1 MILVLILLLVA
12 FSSHKPKKNKPS
24 KRSKLKKQIDG
35 RRKSFDK
42 YYNYPAEVVLR
53 RVLGYAW
60 KSKFLIIFSLLF
72 LVGYTYLELYQ
83 PKLINRMLD
92 DHLLGVQT
100 TWVKD
105 DHGNVLYQNEHYQKI
120 SIEDINENDEI
131 ISIVYVTDHYYKVDG
146 IYTSSNISRYDEE
159 KQMLVLNDDTLI
171 KASVL
176 SVDDLKA
183 FYEPSVSPII
193 RLIVIYGSLTFII
206 IIFRYF
212 QHVFFLTASMKLTL
226 DIRKDAFSKL
236 NRLPMQYFVNE
247 PSGKIVTKIT
257 SDSEGVRGLYQVIF
271 SILTALISLLMVYI
285 ELFRVNWRLSLLTL
299 LATPLILLWMTVYRK
314 INNKYQHR
322 IREMNSIINASMAQY
337 VDCMSIIQEFNK
349 EEFMTTEYD
358 NLLTTNYHNKMN
370 ALKINSIFGGE
381 LLLLIQNALLAL
393 IIYYFG
399 RQFLTND
406 GAITA
411 GALYLY
417 VTYITKIFDPIRE
430 IFANLNSL
438 EDSFV
443 ASSRIFDLLDQE
455 EDKYLGFNE
464 RPNFIGDV
472 KFEHVNFAYDEVLV
486 LKDINIHIKPGQF
499 IGLVGHTGSGK
510 STLMMLLQRFY
521 DLVDGKILLDDQ
533 DFMNYT
539 KQEVRS
545 NIGYVLQEPALF
557 SGTIK
562 SNITLGIDASDEEVE
577 KVLEMIGAKKFVE
590 DYPDGINTKLE
601 YLGSNLSTGEKQLI
615 SFARIL
621 LRNPSILILD
631 EATANI
637 DTETELLIQ
646 NALKVLA
653 AGRTTF
659 VVAHR
664 LSTIRYAD
672 NIYVLDD
679 GRVVESGTHE
689 QLYNQKGKYRAMYEA
704 QYQKN

>member
-1 MILVLILLLVA
+1 M
-12 FSSHKPKKNKPS
+12 SNKNK
-24 KRSKLKKQIDG
+24 KQVIKG
-35 RRKSFDK
+35 KNTFDK
-42 YYNYPAEVVLR
+42 YYNYPPEVVLK
-53 RVLGYAW
+53 RVVKYAW
-60 KSKFLIIFSLLF
+60 KSRILIILSLLF
-72 LVGYTYLELYQ
+72 LIGYTYLELYQ
-83 PKLINRMLD
+83 PKLINRVLD
-92 DHLLGVQT
+92 DYLLGVQT
-100 TWVKD
+100 VWEKIDTGSVIYQGNKYDKLPKD
-105 DHGNVLYQNEHYQKI
+105 EIENLTTLDEVISVLYF
-120 SIEDINENDEI
+120 DG
-131 ISIVYVTDHYYKVDG
+131 HYYV
-146 IYTSSNISRYDEE
+146 SSGVYNSSEITGYDEE
-159 KQMLVLNDDTLI
+159 TSLLILSDDTKI
-171 KASVL
+171 ATNRL
-176 SVDDLKA
+176 SKEELKS
-183 FYEPSVSPII
+183 FYDPSIPAIT
-193 RLIVIYGSLTFII
+193 RLIIIYGSLTIFI

-212 QHVFFLTASMKLTL
+212 QHVFFLTASMRLTL
-226 DIRKDAFSKL
+226 DIRKDAFAKL
-236 NRLPMQYFVNE
+236 NRLPMKYFISE
-247 PSGKIVTKIT
+247 PSGKVVTKIT

-271 SILTALISLLMVYI
+271 SILTAGISLVMVYV
-285 ELFRVNWRLSLLTL
+285 ELFRVNLMLSLLTL
-299 LATPLILLWMTVYRK
+299 LATPLILLWMTVYRRV
-314 INNKYQHR
+314 NNKYQHR
-322 IREMNSIINASMAQY
+322 IREMNSVINAAMAQY
-337 VDCMSIIQEFNK
+337 VDGIAIIQQFNK
-349 EEFMTTEYD
+349 EDAMTTEYD

-381 LLLLIQNALLAL
+381 LLLLIQNGLLAL

-399 RQFLTND
+399 RQFLNQE

-464 RPNFIGDV
+464 KPHFKGDI
-472 KFEHVNFAYDEVLV
+472 KFKDVSFAYDESLV
-486 LKDINIHIKPGQF
+486 LKNINMHVTPGQF

-510 STLMMLLQRFY
+510 STLMILLQRFY
-521 DLVDGKILLDDQ
+521 DLVDGHILIDDV
-533 DFMNYT
+533 DFMTYT

-562 SNITLGIDASDEEVE
+562 SNITFGVEASDEEVE
-577 KVLEMIGAKKFVE
+577 HVLEMIGAKKFVK
-590 DYPDGINTKLE
+590 DYPDGIHTKLE
-601 YLGSNLSTGEKQLI
+601 YLGSNLSTGEKQLL

-621 LRNPSILILD
+621 LRNPAILILD

-637 DTETELLIQ
+637 DTETEILIQ

-653 AGRTTF
+653 VGRTTF

-679 GRVVESGTHE
+679 GKIVESGTHDE
-689 QLYNQKGKYRAMYEA
+689 LYNKNGKYRSMYEA
-704 QYQKN
+704 QYNNQEK

>member
-1 MILVLILLLVA
+1 M
-12 FSSHKPKKNKPS
+12 SNKNK
-24 KRSKLKKQIDG
+24 KQVIKG
-35 RRKSFDK
+35 KNTFDK
-42 YYNYPAEVVLR
+42 YYNYPPEVVLK
-53 RVLGYAW
+53 RVVKYAW
-60 KSKFLIIFSLLF
+60 KSRILIILSLLF
-72 LVGYTYLELYQ
+72 LIGYTYLELYQ
-83 PKLINRMLD
+83 PKLINRVLD
-92 DHLLGVQT
+92 DYLLGVQT
-100 TWVKD
+100 VWKKIDTGSVIYQDNKYDKLPKD
-105 DHGNVLYQNEHYQKI
+105 EIENLTTLDEVISVLYF
-120 SIEDINENDEI
+120 DG
-131 ISIVYVTDHYYKVDG
+131 HYYV
-146 IYTSSNISRYDEE
+146 SSGVYNSSEITGYDEE
-159 KQMLVLNDDTLI
+159 TSLLILSDDTKI
-171 KASVL
+171 ATNRL
-176 SVDDLKA
+176 SKEELKS
-183 FYEPSVSPII
+183 FYDPSIPAIT
-193 RLIVIYGSLTFII
+193 RLIIIYGSLTIFI

-212 QHVFFLTASMKLTL
+212 QHVFFLTASMRLTL
-226 DIRKDAFSKL
+226 DIRKDAFAKL
-236 NRLPMQYFVNE
+236 NRLPMKYFISE
-247 PSGKIVTKIT
+247 PSGKVVTKIT

-271 SILTALISLLMVYI
+271 SILTAGISLVMVYV
-285 ELFRVNWRLSLLTL
+285 ELFRVNLMLSLLTL
-299 LATPLILLWMTVYRK
+299 LATPLILLWMTVYRRV
-314 INNKYQHR
+314 NNKYQHR
-322 IREMNSIINASMAQY
+322 IREMNSIINAAMAQY
-337 VDCMSIIQEFNK
+337 VDGIAIIQQFNK
-349 EEFMTTEYD
+349 EDAMTSEYD

-381 LLLLIQNALLAL
+381 LLLLIQNGLLAL

-399 RQFLTND
+399 RQFLNQE

-464 RPNFIGDV
+464 KPHFKGDI
-472 KFEHVNFAYDEVLV
+472 KFKDVSFAYDESLV
-486 LKDINIHIKPGQF
+486 LKNINMHVTPGQF

-510 STLMMLLQRFY
+510 STLMILLQRFY
-521 DLVDGKILLDDQ
+521 DLVDGHILIDDV
-533 DFMNYT
+533 DFMTYT

-562 SNITLGIDASDEEVE
+562 SNITFGVEASDEEVE
-577 KVLEMIGAKKFVE
+577 HVLEMIGAKKFVK
-590 DYPDGINTKLE
+590 DYPDGIHTKLE
-601 YLGSNLSTGEKQLI
+601 YLGSNLSTGEKQLL

-621 LRNPSILILD
+621 LRNPAILILD

-637 DTETELLIQ
+637 DTETEILIQ

-653 AGRTTF
+653 VGRTTF

-679 GRVVESGTHE
+679 GKIVESGTHDE
-689 QLYNQKGKYRAMYEA
+689 LYNKNGKYRSMYEA
-704 QYQKN
+704 QYNNQEK

>member
-1 MILVLILLLVA
+1 MR
-12 FSSHKPKKNKPS
+12 KNIETIPNQ
-24 KRSKLKKQIDG
+24 KRK
-35 RRKSFDK
+35 KSFDK
-42 YYNYPAEVVLR
+42 YYNYPAEVVLK
-53 RVLGYAW
+53 RVLKYAW
-60 KSKFLIIFSLLF
+60 KSKHLIIVSLVF
-72 LVGYTYLELYQ
+72 LLAFTYLELYQ
-83 PKLINRMLD
+83 PKLINSVLD

-100 TWVKD
+100 TWVKTSISSND
-105 DHGNVLYQNEHYQKI
+105 FVLYNGDNYIKI
-120 SIEDINENDEI
+120 DIDNIEEYNSDDLA
-131 ISIVYVTDHYYKVDG
+131 SIVYFENSYHFISGSYESSEVKEYLETESMIVITDNE
-146 IYTSSNISRYDEE
+146 TSETFNIATKILSNE
-159 KQMLVLNDDTLI
+159 
-171 KASVL
+171 
-176 SVDDLKA
+176 DLKL
-183 FYEPSVSPII
+183 FYQPSVSPII
-193 RLIVIYGSLTFII
+193 RLLIIYGSITIVI

-212 QHVFFLTASMKLTL
+212 QHVFFLTASMRLTL
-226 DIRKDAFSKL
+226 DIRKDAFAKM
-236 NRLPMQYFVNE
+236 NKLPMQYFVSE

-257 SDSEGVRGLYQVIF
+257 SDSEGVRGLYEVIF
-271 SILTALISLLMVYI
+271 SILTAVISLIMVYV
-285 ELFRVNWRLSLLTL
+285 ELFRVNWKLSLLTL
-299 LATPLILLWMTVYRK
+299 LATPFILLWMTVYRK
-314 INNKYQHR
+314 VNNKYHHR

-337 VDCMSIIQEFNK
+337 VDGMEMIQQFNK
-349 EEFMTTEYD
+349 EEAMTTEYD
-358 NLLTTNYHNKMN
+358 NLLLTNYGNKMK

-399 RQFLTND
+399 RQFLNSEQD
-406 GAITA
+406 AITA

-417 VTYITKIFDPIRE
+417 VTYINKIFDPIRE

-443 ASSRIFDLLDQE
+443 ASTRIFDFLDQE

-464 RPNFIGDV
+464 RPNFKGDI
-472 KFEHVNFAYDEVLV
+472 KFKNINFAYDETPV
-486 LKDINIHIKPGQF
+486 LKDISYHVKAGEF

-510 STLMMLLQRFY
+510 STLMILLQRFY
-521 DLVDGKILLDDQ
+521 DLKEGQILIDDI

-539 KQEVRS
+539 KQEIRS

-562 SNITLGIDASDEEVE
+562 SNITFGIEATDEEVE
-577 KVLEMIGAKKFVE
+577 KVLEMIGAKKFVK
-590 DYPDGINTKLE
+590 DYPDGINTRLE

-637 DTETELLIQ
+637 DTETEILIQ

-664 LSTIRYAD
+664 LSTIKNAD
-672 NIYVLDD
+672 HILVLDD
-679 GRVVESGTHE
+679 GKIVEDGTHE
-689 QLYNQKGKYRAMYEA
+689 ELYNRNGKYRAMYDA
-704 QYQKN
+704 QYNNQDKKIA

>member
-1 MILVLILLLVA
+1 M
-12 FSSHKPKKNKPS
+12 SNKNK
-24 KRSKLKKQIDG
+24 KQVIKG
-35 RRKSFDK
+35 KNTFDK
-42 YYNYPAEVVLR
+42 YYNYPPEVVLK
-53 RVLGYAW
+53 RVVKYAW
-60 KSKFLIIFSLLF
+60 KSRILIILSLLF
-72 LVGYTYLELYQ
+72 LIGYTYLELYQ
-83 PKLINRMLD
+83 PKLINRVLD
-92 DHLLGVQT
+92 DYLLGVQT
-100 TWVKD
+100 VWEKIDTGSVIYQGNKYDKLPKD
-105 DHGNVLYQNEHYQKI
+105 EIENLTTLDEVISVLYF
-120 SIEDINENDEI
+120 DG
-131 ISIVYVTDHYYKVDG
+131 HYYV
-146 IYTSSNISRYDEE
+146 SSGVYNSSEITGYDEE
-159 KQMLVLNDDTLI
+159 TSLLILSDDTKI
-171 KASVL
+171 TTNRL
-176 SVDDLKA
+176 SKEELKS
-183 FYEPSVSPII
+183 FYDPSIPAIT
-193 RLIVIYGSLTFII
+193 RLIIIYGSLTIFI

-212 QHVFFLTASMKLTL
+212 QHVFFLTASMRLTL
-226 DIRKDAFSKL
+226 DIRKDAFAKL
-236 NRLPMQYFVNE
+236 NRLPMKYFISE
-247 PSGKIVTKIT
+247 PSGKVVTKIT

-271 SILTALISLLMVYI
+271 SILTAGISLVMVYV
-285 ELFRVNWRLSLLTL
+285 ELFRVNLMLSLLTL
-299 LATPLILLWMTVYRK
+299 LATPLILLWMTVYRRV
-314 INNKYQHR
+314 NNKYQHR
-322 IREMNSIINASMAQY
+322 IREMNSVINAAMAQY
-337 VDCMSIIQEFNK
+337 VDGIAIIQQFNK
-349 EEFMTTEYD
+349 EDAMTTEYD

-381 LLLLIQNALLAL
+381 LLLLIQNGLLAL

-399 RQFLTND
+399 RQFLNQE

-464 RPNFIGDV
+464 KPHFKGDI
-472 KFEHVNFAYDEVLV
+472 KFKDVSFAYDESLV
-486 LKDINIHIKPGQF
+486 LKNINMHVTPGQF

-510 STLMMLLQRFY
+510 STLMILLQRFY
-521 DLVDGKILLDDQ
+521 DLVDGHILIDDI
-533 DFMNYT
+533 DFMTYT

-562 SNITLGIDASDEEVE
+562 SNITFGVEASDEEVE
-577 KVLEMIGAKKFVE
+577 HVLEMIGAKKFVK
-590 DYPDGINTKLE
+590 DYPDGIHTKLE
-601 YLGSNLSTGEKQLI
+601 YLGSNLSTGEKQLL

-621 LRNPSILILD
+621 LRNPAILILD

-637 DTETELLIQ
+637 DTETEILIQ

-679 GRVVESGTHE
+679 GKIVESGTHDE
-689 QLYNQKGKYRAMYEA
+689 LYNKNGKYRSMYEA
-704 QYQKN
+704 QYNNQEK

>member
-1 MILVLILLLVA
+1 M
-12 FSSHKPKKNKPS
+12 PKNIEVIPNQ
-24 KRSKLKKQIDG
+24 KKK
-35 RRKSFDK
+35 KSFDK
-42 YYNYPAEVVLR
+42 YQNYTAKVVLK
-53 RVLGYAW
+53 RVLKYAW
-60 KSKFLIIFSLLF
+60 KSKYLIIISLLF
-72 LVGYTYLELYQ
+72 LLAYTYLELYQ
-83 PKLINRMLD
+83 PKLINMVLD

-100 TWVKD
+100 TWIKTD
-105 DHGNVLYQNEHYQKI
+105 NNDNQTVLYEGNYYYKI
-120 SIEDINENDEI
+120 DNKEI
-131 ISIVYVTDHYYKVDG
+131 SNYPEESLSSIVYYDSSYYFVEG
-146 IYTSSNISRYDEE
+146 SFESSEIEGYDENTLKLIIMDSQNNE
-159 KQMLVLNDDTLI
+159 KIYVNAN
-171 KASVL
+171 KL
-176 SVDDLKA
+176 SQSELKL
-183 FYEPSVSPII
+183 FYQPSISPII
-193 RLIVIYGSLTFII
+193 KLLIIYGSITIII

-212 QHVFFLTASMKLTL
+212 QHVFFLTASMRLTL
-226 DIRKDAFSKL
+226 DIRKDAFTKM
-236 NRLPMQYFVNE
+236 NKLPMQYFVSE

-257 SDSEGVRGLYQVIF
+257 SDSEGVRGLYEVIF
-271 SILTALISLLMVYI
+271 SIITAIISLIMVYI
-285 ELFRVNWRLSLLTL
+285 ELFRVNWKLSLLTL
-299 LATPLILLWMTVYRK
+299 LATPFILLWMTVYRK
-314 INNKYQHR
+314 VNNKYHHK

-337 VDCMSIIQEFNK
+337 VDGMEMIQQFNK
-349 EEFMTTEYD
+349 EEAMTAEYD
-358 NLLTTNYHNKMN
+358 NLLLTNYGNKMK

-399 RQFLTND
+399 RQFLSLKQD
-406 GAITA
+406 AITA

-417 VTYITKIFDPIRE
+417 VTYINKIFDPIRE

-443 ASSRIFDLLDQE
+443 ASTRIFDFLDQE

-464 RPNFIGDV
+464 RPNFKGEVEFKNI
-472 KFEHVNFAYDEVLV
+472 NFAYDETPV
-486 LKDINIHIKPGQF
+486 LKNINYHVKAGEF
-499 IGLVGHTGSGK
+499 IGFVGHTGSGK
-510 STLMMLLQRFY
+510 STLMILLQRFY
-521 DLVDGKILLDDQ
+521 DLKDGQILIDNN

-539 KQEVRS
+539 KQEIRS

-562 SNITLGIDASDEEVE
+562 SNITFGIDATDEEVE
-577 KVLEMIGAKKFVE
+577 KVLEMIGAKKFVQ

-664 LSTIRYAD
+664 LSTIKNAD
-672 NIYVLDD
+672 HILVLDD
-679 GRVVESGTHE
+679 GQIVEDGTHE
-689 QLYNQKGKYRAMYEA
+689 ELYNKNGKYRAMYEA
-704 QYQKN
+704 QYNNQDRKIA

>member
-1 MILVLILLLVA
+1 MLIILFLLLVCYKTKVA
-12 FSSHKPKKNKPS
+12 KSNRPKPAKKIEVKKSTKNKTY
-24 KRSKLKKQIDG
+24 
-35 RRKSFDK
+35 DK
-42 YYNYPAEVVLR
+42 YYNYPAEVVLK
-53 RVLGYAW
+53 RVLKYAW
-60 KSKFLIIFSLLF
+60 KNKFIIILSLVFLI
-72 LVGYTYLELYQ
+72 GYTYLELYQ
-83 PKLINRMLD
+83 PKLINRVLD

-100 TWVKD
+100 TWVKTSDGDVNYENVTYKKIERDQVQDTD
-105 DHGNVLYQNEHYQKI
+105 D
-120 SIEDINENDEI
+120 I
-131 ISIVYVTDHYYKVDG
+131 ISIVYVDNGYYMVDG
-146 IYTSSNISRYDEE
+146 NYSSSDIKEYNEE
-159 KQMLVLNDDTLI
+159 LQQLVLSDETMIDAI
-171 KASVL
+171 KLDKVAL
-176 SVDDLKA
+176 RT
-183 FYEPSVSPII
+183 FYEPSVSPIVKL
-193 RLIVIYGSLTFII
+193 LIIYGSLTIVI

-212 QHVFFLTASMKLTL
+212 QHVFFLTASMRLTL
-226 DIRKDAFSKL
+226 NIRIDAFDKL
-236 NRLPMQYFVNE
+236 NRLPMNYFVNE

-271 SILTALISLLMVYI
+271 SILTAVISLLMVYV
-285 ELFRVNWRLSLLTL
+285 ELFKVNWRLSLLTL

-322 IREMNSIINASMAQY
+322 IREMNSIINAAMAQY
-337 VDCMSIIQEFNK
+337 VDCMAIIQQFNK
-349 EEFMTTEYD
+349 EEAMTTEYD
-358 NLLTTNYHNKMN
+358 GLLTTNYHNKMN
-370 ALKINSIFGGE
+370 ALRINSIFGGE
-381 LLLLIQNALLAL
+381 LLLLIQNGLLAL

-399 RQFLTND
+399 RQFLTHD

-417 VTYITKIFDPIRE
+417 VTYINKIFDPIRE

-464 RPNFIGDV
+464 RPNFKGDI
-472 KFEHVNFAYDEVLV
+472 KFEHVNFAYDETPV
-486 LKDINIHIKPGQF
+486 LKNINIHVKAGQF

-510 STLMMLLQRFY
+510 STMMILLQRFY
-521 DLVDGKILLDDQ
+521 DLIDGKILIDDI
-533 DFMNYT
+533 DFMKYT

-562 SNITLGIDASDEEVE
+562 SNITLGIDATDEEVE

-590 DYPDGINTKLE
+590 EYPEGINTKLE

-621 LRNPSILILD
+621 LRNPAILILD

-637 DTETELLIQ
+637 DTETEQLIQ
-646 NALKVLA
+646 HALKVLA

-664 LSTIRYAD
+664 LSTIRNAD
-672 NIYVLDD
+672 NIFVLED
-679 GRVVESGTHE
+679 GQIIESGNHD
-689 QLYNQKGKYRAMYEA
+689 QLYNSNGKYRAMYEA
-704 QYQKN
+704 QYGR